1 MPPGPRPSS
10 AGTAYSV
17 LVSLSPTV
25 AALLDRGVRMPLPET
40 VHIADEVDPA
50 RVSADGVTIHP
61 GCRVSGAET
70 VISAG
75 VTLGAEGPVTI
86 HDVRLGPRASIAA
99 GYAAKTVLL
108 EGASLGSGAH
118 VREGTLLEEQ
128 ASTAHTVGLKQT
140 ILLPYVTL
148 GSLINFCDCLM
159 SGGTSRRDHSE
170 VGSSYIHFNFTPDG
184 DKTTPSLFGD
194 VVHGVLLDQPPVF
207 LGGQGGAVGPV
218 AVGFGSVVAAGS
230 VLRSDVPPGRLVVV
244 GPPPA
249 MTVERT
255 PADYRSLNRL
265 LAKNLRYLGELTA
278 LEAWHRWA
286 RGAFFA
292 AQPLGPLVGAGAL
305 AMLASARAERESR
318 LRVLLAKAPADNAA
332 AVAAREHLEE
342 VCRVV
347 ASAVGAPPA
356 GVLEPLT
363 EQAGRTA
370 YLDAVHG
377 LDAASR
383 QAIVGWLGGSLE
395 AAWQQVGELLPAVVR
410 LPRIPLA

>member
-1 MPPGPRPSS
+1 
-10 AGTAYSV
+10 V
-17 LVSLSPTV
+17 VI
-25 AALLDRGVRMPLPET
+25 ALLDKGVRMPLPDT
-40 VHIADEVDPA
+40 VQVADDVDPA
-50 RVSADGVTIHP
+50 RVSGSGVTIHP
-61 GCRVSGAET
+61 GCRISGSET

-86 HDVRLGPRASIAA
+86 DDVRLGPGAAIAA

-194 VVHGVLLDQPPVF
+194 VVHGVLLDQPAVF
-207 LGGQGGAVGPV
+207 LGGQGGTVGPV
-218 AVGFGSVVAAGS
+218 TVGFGSVVAAGS
-230 VLRSDVPPGRLVVV
+230 VLRSDVGPGKLVVA

-249 MTVERT
+249 MTVDRS
-255 PADYRSLNRL
+255 PADYRSVNRI
-265 LAKNLRYLGELTA
+265 LAKNLRYLGELAA
-278 LEAWHRWA
+278 LEAWHRHV
-286 RGAFFA
+286 RSPFFA
-292 AQPLGPLVGAGAL
+292 AQELGSLVGAGAL
-305 AMLASARAERESR
+305 AMLDSARAERISR
-318 LRVLLAKAPADNAA
+318 LRSMLGKAPAENAA
-332 AVAAREHLEE
+332 AASARDHIDE

-347 ASAVGAPPA
+347 TSAVGAPPA
-356 GVLEPLT
+356 VVLEGLV
-363 EQAGRTA
+363 GRVGSMG

-377 LDAASR
+377 LDAVSR
-383 QAIVGWLGGSLE
+383 AAIVGWLGGSLDV
-395 AAWQQVGELLPAVVR
+395 AWARVAELLPGVAR
-410 LPRIPLA
+410 LPRSAMV

>member
-1 MPPGPRPSS
+1 VRRS
-10 AGTAYSV
+10 AGGILGA
-17 LVSLSPTV
+17 VSLPSTV
-25 AALLDRGVRMPLPET
+25 AALIDRGVRMPLPET
-40 VHIADEVDPA
+40 VHIADDVDPA
-50 RVSADGVTIHP
+50 RISGDGVTIHP
-61 GCRVSGAET
+61 GCRVSGGET
-70 VISAG
+70 VVSSG

-86 HDVRLGPRASIAA
+86 RDVRLGPGASIAA
-99 GYAAKTVLL
+99 GYAAKAVLL

-194 VVHGVLLDQPPVF
+194 VVHGVLLDRPAIF

-230 VLRSDVPPGRLVVV
+230 IVRSDVPPGKLVVV
-244 GPPPA
+244 APPPA
-249 MTVERT
+249 LTLARE
-255 PADYRSLNRL
+255 PADYRAVNRL
-265 LAKNLRYLGELTA
+265 LARNLRYLGELAA
-278 LEAWHRWA
+278 LQAWHRWA
-286 RGAFFA
+286 RAPFFA
-292 AQPLGPLVGAGAL
+292 AQPLGPAVGAGAL
-305 AMLASARAERESR
+305 AMLDLARAERISR
-318 LRVLLAKAPADNAA
+318 LRAMLAKAPGDNAHA
-332 AVAAREHLEE
+332 ATAREHLDE

-356 GVLEPLT
+356 GVLDPLVAKA
-363 EQAGRTA
+363 EDTA
-370 YLDAVHG
+370 YLEAVHS
-377 LDAASR
+377 LDAAAR
-383 QAIVGWLGGSLE
+383 AGVVEWLGGSLD
-395 AAWQQVGELLPAVVR
+395 AAWAQVGQLLPAVAR
-410 LPRIPLA
+410 LPRAALV

>member
-1 MPPGPRPSS
+1 M
-10 AGTAYSV
+10 V
-17 LVSLSPTV
+17 I
-25 AALLDRGVRMPLPET
+25 ALLDQGVRMPLPDT
-40 VHIADEVDPA
+40 VQVADDVDPA
-50 RVSADGVTIHP
+50 RVSGSGVTIHP
-61 GCRVSGAET
+61 GCRISGSET

-86 HDVRLGPRASIAA
+86 DDVRLGPGAAIAA

-194 VVHGVLLDQPPVF
+194 VVHGVLLDQPAVF
-207 LGGQGGAVGPV
+207 LGGQGGTVGPV
-218 AVGFGSVVAAGS
+218 TVGFGSVVAAGS
-230 VLRSDVPPGRLVVV
+230 VLRSDVGPGKLVVA

-249 MTVERT
+249 MTVDRS
-255 PADYRSLNRL
+255 PADYRSVNRI
-265 LAKNLRYLGELTA
+265 LAKNLRYLGELAA
-278 LEAWHRWA
+278 LEAWHLHVRSP
-286 RGAFFA
+286 FFA
-292 AQPLGPLVGAGAL
+292 AQELGSLVGAGAL
-305 AMLASARAERESR
+305 AMLDSARAERISR
-318 LRVLLAKAPADNAA
+318 LRSMLGKAPAENAA
-332 AVAAREHLEE
+332 AASARDHIDE

-347 ASAVGAPPA
+347 TSAVGAPPA
-356 GVLEPLT
+356 GVLEGLV
-363 EQAGRTA
+363 GRVGSMG

-383 QAIVGWLGGSLE
+383 AAIVGWLGGSLDV
-395 AAWQQVGELLPAVVR
+395 AWARVAELLPGVAR
-410 LPRIPLA
+410 LPRSAMV

>member
-1 MPPGPRPSS
+1 MR
-10 AGTAYSV
+10 TH
-17 LVSLSPTV
+17 SPV
-25 AALLDRGVRMPLPET
+25 VIALLDKGVRMPLPDT
-40 VHIADEVDPA
+40 VQVADDVDPA
-50 RVSADGVTIHP
+50 RVSGSGVTIHP
-61 GCRVSGAET
+61 GCRISGSET

-86 HDVRLGPRASIAA
+86 DDVRLGPGAAIAA

-194 VVHGVLLDQPPVF
+194 VVHGVLLDQPAVF
-207 LGGQGGAVGPV
+207 LGGQGGTVGPV
-218 AVGFGSVVAAGS
+218 TVGFGSVVAAGS
-230 VLRSDVPPGRLVVV
+230 VLRSDVGPGKLVVA

-249 MTVERT
+249 MTVDRS
-255 PADYRSLNRL
+255 PADYRSVNRI
-265 LAKNLRYLGELTA
+265 LAKNLRYLGELAA
-278 LEAWHRWA
+278 LEAWHRHV
-286 RGAFFA
+286 RSPFFA
-292 AQPLGPLVGAGAL
+292 AQELGSLVGAGAL
-305 AMLASARAERESR
+305 AMLDSARAERISR
-318 LRVLLAKAPADNAA
+318 LRSMLGKAPAENAA
-332 AVAAREHLEE
+332 AASARDHIDE

-347 ASAVGAPPA
+347 TSAVGAPPA
-356 GVLEPLT
+356 VVLEGLV
-363 EQAGRTA
+363 GRVGSMG

-377 LDAASR
+377 LDAVSR
-383 QAIVGWLGGSLE
+383 AAIVGWLGGSLDV
-395 AAWQQVGELLPAVVR
+395 AWARVAELLPGVAR
-410 LPRIPLA
+410 LPRSAMV